1 MGDDMLVE
9 SGLFLEKNNELYELL
24 VPDNHLLKELAS
36 MVDFSFIFEELRDK
50 YCLNNGRTAV
60 NPITLFKYII
70 LKNIYKLS
78 DVAVVNRTLYDLSF
92 KFFLEMDPRETKLID
107 PSLLTKFRR
116 ERLKDEN
123 LLDLLISKSLE
134 IARNHGI
141 ALGNK
146 MIIDST
152 HSVSSYNCKSPHKAL
167 MDMAK
172 SIRKHMYQSDEG
184 IKNEL
189 PAKPKDGDSLEMI
202 MDYCKKLDDY
212 IKEHP
217 KFSRMPG
224 ISEPSSYLREICEDH
239 ELTGLELSKEAEAAL
254 GHKSRDT
261 KFYGF
266 KNHIGINEDG
276 IVIAATITTGEK
288 HDGKQLETLVEK
300 AESNGV
306 EVSVVIGDGAYS
318 EQDNLKLAEEKNFKL
333 ISNLSQQVIEGKH
346 KVKFEFNKD
355 AQMYV
360 CPAGHLATRKQTIK
374 ETKVGGYTYGKTT
387 TYFFDIEKC
396 KYCPKKEGC
405 YKAGART
412 KSYSVTSRTDIHQK
426 QKEFM
431 ETVEYKT
438 EMKQRYKIEQLNAHL
453 KKDLGLGITNG
464 LGLLSMNIQ
473 TSAVIFVSNLQ
484 KIRKLK

>member
-36 MVDFSFIFEELRDK
+36 MVVFSFIFDELRDK

-224 ISEPSSYLREICEDH
+224 ISE
-239 ELTGLELSKEAEAAL
+239 
-254 GHKSRDT
+254 
-261 KFYGF
+261 
-266 KNHIGINEDG
+266 
-276 IVIAATITTGEK
+276 
-288 HDGKQLETLVEK
+288 
-300 AESNGV
+300 
-306 EVSVVIGDGAYS
+306 
-318 EQDNLKLAEEKNFKL
+318 
-333 ISNLSQQVIEGKH
+333 
-346 KVKFEFNKD
+346 
-355 AQMYV
+355 
-360 CPAGHLATRKQTIK
+360 
-374 ETKVGGYTYGKTT
+374 
-387 TYFFDIEKC
+387 
-396 KYCPKKEGC
+396 
-405 YKAGART
+405 
-412 KSYSVTSRTDIHQK
+412 
-426 QKEFM
+426 
-431 ETVEYKT
+431 
-438 EMKQRYKIEQLNAHL
+438 
-453 KKDLGLGITNG
+453 
-464 LGLLSMNIQ
+464 
-473 TSAVIFVSNLQ
+473 
-484 KIRKLK
+484 